1 MNKRYISLLAA
12 FTLGLAGCA
21 DQSTKSADPV
31 ETYESAAANP
41 FIATNY
47 KAADALIAQ
56 LGRSLS
62 PAQPLIVATVVDINN
77 LDKSSALG
85 RTVSEHVSAQ
95 FTRKGYS
102 LVELKLRNSVYMKR
116 TQGELMLSREIKD
129 VAQSYNSQAVIVGT
143 YSESSNLV
151 FINLKVVRPDDNVI
165 LAVQDYV
172 LPLDKTIRSLL
183 ASRWGTSQ

>member
-1 MNKRYISLLAA
+1 MNKRHISLLAA
-12 FTLGLAGCA
+12 VTLGLAGCA
-21 DQSTKSADPV
+21 DQATKTADPV

-41 FIATNY
+41 FITTNY

-62 PAQPLIVATVVDINN
+62 PSQPLIVATVVDINN

-129 VAQSYNSQAVIVGT
+129 VAQSYNAQAVIVGT

-172 LPLDKTIRSLL
+172 LPLDKTVRSLL